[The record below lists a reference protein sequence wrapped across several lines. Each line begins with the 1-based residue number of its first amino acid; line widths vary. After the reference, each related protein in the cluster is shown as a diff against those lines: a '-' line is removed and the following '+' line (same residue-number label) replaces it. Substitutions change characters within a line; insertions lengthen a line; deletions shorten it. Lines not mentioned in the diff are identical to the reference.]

1 VQAYQAKEQSVEKTL
16 HLTSG
21 DCAGELLTKS
31 GISGE
36 VFVWHDIL
44 YDGPRIPGWPDTANL
59 EARARFLEGETGG
72 GLKREFILATLLEQY
87 RKLADAAG
95 CERVVLWFDAC
106 LFDQSM
112 LVHVLNCL
120 SLREIRQVELLCV
133 AEFPGIVPYH
143 GLGQLQPSQLDAL
156 YDQRRPVSQ
165 AQFDYSRIVDLAFA
179 NRDQTLLSELAG
191 QVGAPL
197 PWIPSAV
204 TRWLQELPD
213 PATGLGRLEDL
224 ILKAIRAGAH
234 TPGEIFSRVA
244 ALDTPP
250 QFWGDSTLW
259 KKINGL
265 ADRRP
270 PLLEIAGPQPRLPQW
285 QSDVDLNLF
294 RITKTVDAG

>member
-1 VQAYQAKEQSVEKTL
+1 VEKTL

-21 DCAGELLTKS
+21 DCAGELLAKS
-31 GISGE
+31 GIPGE
-36 VFVWHDIL
+36 VLVWHDIL
-44 YDGPRIPGWPDTANL
+44 YDGPRIPDWPDTANL
-59 EARARFLEGETGG
+59 EARACFLEGETGG
-72 GLKREFILATLLEQY
+72 GLKREFILATLQEQY
-87 RKLADAAG
+87 QKLAGAA
-95 CERVVLWFDAC
+95 CYERVVLWFDAC

-143 GLGQLQPSQLDAL
+143 GIGQLQPAQLAAL

-165 AQFDYSRIVDLAFA
+165 AQFDYSRIVDRAFA
-179 NRDQTLLSELAG
+179 NRDQTLLGELAG
-191 QVGAPL
+191 QAGAPL

-204 TRWLQELPD
+204 ARWLQEQPD
-213 PATGLGRLEDL
+213 PATGLGQLEAL
-224 ILKAIRAGAH
+224 ILEALRVGAH

-250 QFWGDSTLW
+250 QYWGDSTLW

-265 ADRRP
+265 ADRQP

-285 QSDVDLNLF
+285 ESELDLKLF
-294 RITKTVDAG
+294 RISKTGDAG